1 MPIRVDE
8 KGYTRV
14 DAAAGKPVTVCLE
27 PKRDAFMQFYLEG
40 LMRSK

>member
-14 DAAAGKPVTVCLE
+14 DAAAGRSVTVCLE
-27 PKRDAFMQFYLEG
+27 PKRDAFMQFYVDG
-40 LMRSK
+40 LLRAR